1 MRPIKYPGRVGQRVQ
16 AFAAFGP
23 LLLEEEQMISK
34 SWACGLSAALVFSIL
49 FSSMA
54 EAKGHH
60 GGGRHGH
67 RRCGMHSHIDYGTN
81 RCVRNHY

>member
-1 MRPIKYPGRVGQRVQ
+1 
-16 AFAAFGP
+16 
-23 LLLEEEQMISK
+23 MISK
-34 SWACGLSAALVFSIL
+34 SWAFGLSVALVFSIV

-67 RRCGMHSHIDYGTN
+67 RRCGMHSHIDYGTS
-81 RCVRNHY
+81 RCVRNHS